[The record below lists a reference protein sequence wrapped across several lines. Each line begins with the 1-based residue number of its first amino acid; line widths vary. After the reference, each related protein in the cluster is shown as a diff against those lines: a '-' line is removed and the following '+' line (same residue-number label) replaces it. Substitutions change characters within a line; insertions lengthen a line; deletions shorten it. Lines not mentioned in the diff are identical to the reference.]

1 MAGASAPAIFF
12 GTASESAKE
21 TVGRFAIERYHLSKQ
36 GFCMKVRTQSDG
48 AITGEPGNSL
58 SCTPPIYVLV
68 VLSFLCTPALG
79 LFATGAFAQASGGSS
94 HPTPAPNPPPTS
106 PRAQP
111 STFDETRLAFE
122 RGLAPVSRRSEEG
135 TCFLPPLNGVQS
147 PTVPI
152 ANLQAAAKAKKEYG
166 AACAALKDRKI
177 GEAEEHLRRAVQRDP
192 KYPAAW
198 VTLGQILAAKE
209 RPDEARDACSQALAA
224 DPGYLPPYLC
234 LTDVAARAQKWDQTL
249 QLSSRAIEL
258 EPTND
263 AVAYGYN
270 AAANLNLHRLSEA
283 EKSALRALEID
294 KNNNDPRVHFLLAQ
308 IYEAKGDPQN
318 EAAQLREYLKF
329 ATDPSD
335 AAMVKQYLTQLE
347 KQLNK

>member
-1 MAGASAPAIFF
+1 MRLRTHRDGSIR
-12 GTASESAKE
+12 G
-21 TVGRFAIERYHLSKQ
+21 ER
-36 GFCMKVRTQSDG
+36 
-48 AITGEPGNSL
+48 GNRL
-58 SCTPPIYVLV
+58 SCTPRIYAVA
-68 VLSFLCTPALG
+68 VLSFLCTPALS
-79 LFATGAFAQASGGSS
+79 LFGTSAFAQTGGS
-94 HPTPAPNPPPTS
+94 HPTPAPNPPPPT
-106 PRAQP
+106 PREQP
-111 STFDETRLAFE
+111 STFDQTRLTFE
-122 RGLAPVSRRSEEG
+122 SGLAPVSRKSEEG

-166 AACAALKDRKI
+166 AACAALKNKKM
-177 GEAEEHLRRAVQRDP
+177 GEAEEHLRRAIQRDP

-198 VTLGQILAAKE
+198 VSLGQILAGRQKAE
-209 RPDEARDACSQALAA
+209 EARDACSQALTT

-234 LTDVAARAQKWDQTL
+234 LTDIAARTEKWDQVL
-249 QLSSRAIEL
+249 QLSSRALEL

-263 AVAYGYN
+263 ALAYGYN

-308 IYEAKGDPQN
+308 IYEAKGDPKN

-329 ATDPSD
+329 VTDPAD
-335 AAMVKQYLTQLE
+335 AAMVKQCLSQLE
-347 KQLNK
+347 EQLNK